1 MFTPNYLEYIEIIPW
16 KVRTNDF
23 YSRVAINH
31 KKWTSERSEWI
42 SILMHRT
49 FHDMKFLFHS
59 YLDFFSLNKK
69 FQRLKVDDFSTTNVK
84 EDDFIELL
92 TFKM

>member
-1 MFTPNYLEYIEIIPW
+1 MIPW

-23 YSRVAINH
+23 YSPVAINH
-31 KKWTSERSEWI
+31 KKKTSERSEQK
-42 SILMHRT
+42 SFLMNRV

-69 FQRLKVDDFSTTNVK
+69 FQRLEVNDF
-84 EDDFIELL
+84 
-92 TFKM
+92 

>member
-1 MFTPNYLEYIEIIPW
+1 
-16 KVRTNDF
+16 
-23 YSRVAINH
+23 
-31 KKWTSERSEWI
+31 
-42 SILMHRT
+42 MHRT

-69 FQRLKVDDFSTTNVK
+69 FQRLKVNDFSTTNVK

-92 TFKM
+92 KCNSVIYGTLLE

>member
-1 MFTPNYLEYIEIIPW
+1 MIPW

-31 KKWTSERSEWI
+31 KKKKSERSEQKI
-42 SILMHRT
+42 FLMNRV

-69 FQRLKVDDFSTTNVK
+69 FQLLEVNDF
-84 EDDFIELL
+84 
-92 TFKM
+92 

>member
-1 MFTPNYLEYIEIIPW
+1 
-16 KVRTNDF
+16 
-23 YSRVAINH
+23 
-31 KKWTSERSEWI
+31 
-42 SILMHRT
+42 MHRT

-69 FQRLKVDDFSTTNVK
+69 IQRLKVDDFSTTNVK

>member
-1 MFTPNYLEYIEIIPW
+1 MTPW

-31 KKWTSERSEWI
+31 KKKTSERSEQKSFW
-42 SILMHRT
+42 MNRV

-59 YLDFFSLNKK
+59 YLDFFLTEQKISKIGSKRLLNEECEK
-69 FQRLKVDDFSTTNVK
+69 
-84 EDDFIELL
+84 DDFIELL
-92 TFKM
+92 TFEL